1 MKTYS
6 DILSWM
12 YKKLPVFQKTGSS
25 AYKPGLDRIKKLLIS
40 LKNPEKKFKSI
51 HIAGTNGKGSTAHLL
66 SSIIQESGCKVGLFT
81 SPHLIDFRERIKING
96 KLILK
101 KEVKNFVKKN
111 MDFLIKN
118 DNSFFEMTTAMAF
131 NYFSKNKVDIAIIE
145 VGLGGRL
152 DATNVITPNLSIIT
166 NISLEHTEYLGETLE
181 KIAKEKNKLVYVG
194 FQMRFN
200 PVVKKLKSLVENK
213 KIGKITSVRLEVSEY
228 MPNFHK
234 YEDYRNSYTS
244 RKELGGGVIL
254 SQIHELDY
262 LQWIFG
268 KPNSV
273 LAYGGKISDLEIDVE
288 DSVTAL
294 ISINKKGEDGNIPI
308 SLHMDFLQKN
318 AKRKC
323 IVYGTK
329 GRIEADLIK
338 VKIDVLTDS
347 VEKFEWK
354 EFKRNDQFLAQ
365 IKHFLDA
372 TEKKVVPLVDLSE
385 GKKSLEIALSLKKSL
400 DSNKIEI
407 IPWN

>member
-1 MKTYS
+1 MKVLF
-6 DILSWM
+6 I
-12 YKKLPVFQKTGSS
+12 
-25 AYKPGLDRIKKLLIS
+25 GLGAIGQRHLRNLIS
-40 LKNPEKKFKSI
+40 LKKNNLEIFS
-51 HIAGTNGKGSTAHLL
+51 
-66 SSIIQESGCKVGLFT
+66 
-81 SPHLIDFRERIKING
+81 FRTDQSK
-96 KLILK
+96 K
-101 KEVKNFVKKN
+101 KEVITEDLK
-111 MDFLIKN
+111 LIKGSN
-118 DNSFFEMTTAMAF
+118 IDEKF
-131 NYFSKNKVDIAIIE
+131 NIKTFSSLKEVLALKQDITFICSPSSMHIE
-145 VGLGGRL
+145 PSIQALKAESHVF
-152 DATNVITPNLSIIT
+152 IEKPLS
-166 NISLEHTEYLGETLE
+166 NSLEGINKLE

>member
-1 MKTYS
+1 MKVLF
-6 DILSWM
+6 I
-12 YKKLPVFQKTGSS
+12 
-25 AYKPGLDRIKKLLIS
+25 GLGAIGQRHLRNLIS
-40 LKNPEKKFKSI
+40 LKKNNLEIFS
-51 HIAGTNGKGSTAHLL
+51 
-66 SSIIQESGCKVGLFT
+66 
-81 SPHLIDFRERIKING
+81 FRTDQSK
-96 KLILK
+96 K
-101 KEVKNFVKKN
+101 KEVITEDLK
-111 MDFLIKN
+111 LIKGSN
-118 DNSFFEMTTAMAF
+118 IDEKF
-131 NYFSKNKVDIAIIE
+131 NIKTFSSLKEVLALKQDITFICSPSSMHIE
-145 VGLGGRL
+145 PSIQALKAESHVF
-152 DATNVITPNLSIIT
+152 IEKPLS
-166 NISLEHTEYLGETLE
+166 NSLEGINKLE

-294 ISINKKGEDGNIPI
+294 ISINKKEKDGNIPI

-338 VKIDVLTDS
+338 IKIDVLTDS
-347 VEKFEWK
+347 LEKFEWK

-385 GKKSLEIALSLKKSL
+385 GKNSLEIALSLKKSL
-400 DSNKIEI
+400 DSSKIEI
-407 IPWN
+407 ISWN